1 MKAKVLK
8 TDREYK
14 AALTYIERLMDQ
26 PTPDEA
32 ELDLWS
38 LLVEN
43 YEEAHFP
50 IAKPD
55 PIEAIRFRLEQSDSK
70 PSDLLP
76 YLGTKSRVSEV
87 LSGKRPLSLAMIR
100 SLHHGLKI
108 PAEILIEAPIPPAKS
123 THPSRRTIRAAIA
136 K

>member
-14 AALTYIERLMDQ
+14 AALAYIERLMDQ
-26 PTPDEA
+26 SAPDEA

-43 YEEAHFP
+43 YEDAHFP

-55 PIEAIRFRLEQSDSK
+55 PVEAIRFRLEQSDSK

-87 LSGKRPLSLAMIR
+87 MSGKRPLSLAMIR
-100 SLHHGLKI
+100 ALHHGLKI
-108 PAEILIEAPIPPAKS
+108 PAEVLIEEPKRPTKS
-123 THPSRRTIRAAIA
+123 PRSSRRTLHATAA

>member
-14 AALTYIERLMDQ
+14 AALAYIERLMDQ

-43 YEEAHFP
+43 YEETHFP
-50 IAKPD
+50 IPKPD
-55 PIEAIRFRLEQSDSK
+55 PVEAIRFRLEQSDSK

-100 SLHHGLKI
+100 ALHHGLKI
-108 PAEILIEAPIPPAKS
+108 PAEVLIEEPKRPTKS
-123 THPSRRTIRAAIA
+123 PRSSRRTLHATAAR
-136 K
+136 